1 MQNLNNTYPKQPD
14 PNVDYG
20 EPNLP
25 ECTCGECGL
34 VWETEDIDDMGRCGE
49 CRPVQATVDR
59 YPYHTDGFSIGVKK

>member
-1 MQNLNNTYPKQPD
+1 MNLSKSKKNMDMQNLNNTYPKQPD

-34 VWETEDIDDMGRCGE
+34 VWETDDIDDMGRCGE
-49 CRPVQATVDR
+49 CREEN
-59 YPYHTDGFSIGVKK
+59 K

>member
-25 ECTCGECGL
+25 ECTCGECEL

-49 CRPVQATVDR
+49 CREEN
-59 YPYHTDGFSIGVKK
+59 K

>member
-1 MQNLNNTYPKQPD
+1 MATQNLDNNYPKQPD

-34 VWETEDIDDMGRCGE
+34 VWETDDIDDMGRCPE
-49 CRPVQATVDR
+49 CRRD
-59 YPYHTDGFSIGVKK
+59 K

>member
-1 MQNLNNTYPKQPD
+1 MQNLKPYPKQPD

-49 CRPVQATVDR
+49 CREEN
-59 YPYHTDGFSIGVKK
+59 K

>member
-1 MQNLNNTYPKQPD
+1 MATQNLNNTYPKLAD

-34 VWETEDIDDMGRCGE
+34 VWETDDIDDMGRCGE
-49 CRPVQATVDR
+49 CRPVQAN
-59 YPYHTDGFSIGVKK
+59 HG

>member
-1 MQNLNNTYPKQPD
+1 MADRIEHIEFWGYPKLPD

-25 ECTCGECGL
+25 ECTCGECEL

-49 CRPVQATVDR
+49 CRPVQAN
-59 YPYHTDGFSIGVKK
+59 DGW